1 MNMNGWHVKEL
12 FTLENTLS
20 IYLSIVLKTVLGDSS
35 FKIIFKIFNI
45 LLIWDKNVEL
55 HTSWPVA
62 KLLQIR
68 PWVYFLLTLNMGM
81 ADGILYCL
89 NLNLSMHLRV
99 GSRGLVTFKIKLYVT
114 TFNNSFLLLPV
125 FCQKELHRR
134 CCIRLEL
141 NIVTQSTKILKSVR
155 GHSLRS
161 SATLGKYL
169 KNTPSKMPWKYISR
183 DSSHYIKCLY
193 LISNGLNGVNINL
206 LT

>member
-1 MNMNGWHVKEL
+1 MNMNGWHVKGL
-12 FTLENTLS
+12 FAIENTLS

-55 HTSWPVA
+55 HTSWLVA

-89 NLNLSMHLRV
+89 NLNLSMHFRV
-99 GSRGLVTFKIKLYVT
+99 GSRGLVTFKTKLYVT

-125 FCQKELHRR
+125 FCQKEVHLR
-134 CCIRLEL
+134 CYIRLEL
-141 NIVTQSTKILKSVR
+141 NIVTIHKNPKKYQGTLPPIQCNRGKIFKKHTLQDALKIHFQR
-155 GHSLRS
+155 FF
-161 SATLGKYL
+161 TL
-169 KNTPSKMPWKYISR
+169 
-183 DSSHYIKCLY
+183 H
-193 LISNGLNGVNINL
+193 
-206 LT
+206 